1 MTAEIIDCE
10 RIARGLRGGIETE
23 LARLRNAE
31 ITVGLAT
38 LVVGDELVAV
48 AEQRRLERVAA
59 ELGIAFESVRIPGSP
74 PGAEVVETV
83 RALNDD
89 HTITAIVPMRPLPSR
104 LDKLVALGAIDTH
117 KDADAANPENVG
129 LLTLGQPRRVPSKAA
144 AIFEILDAWVSNAER
159 DRRDFYRRSRI
170 VVLAGEGDVGPAAL
184 LLGWARRAPVAL
196 VDPFASGGDR
206 LGWYT
211 RHADVLIA
219 AADLPGLIRA
229 EHVRRG
235 AIVVDAGRTLVPDG
249 NTGELRVLGDVAID
263 QVHARARAVTPVP
276 NGVAMVSD
284 MILMREVVRAAAT
297 ARDRAIV
304 LQGLS

>member
-10 RIARGLRGGIETE
+10 RIARSLRGGIENE
-23 LARLRNAE
+23 LARLRDAE
-31 ITVGLAT
+31 VAVGLAT
-38 LVVGDELVAV
+38 LVVGDELAAV

-59 ELGIAFESVRIPGSP
+59 ELGIALESVRIPGSP
-74 PGAEVVETV
+74 PDAEVVETV

-89 HTITAIVPMRPLPSR
+89 HTIAAIVPMRPLPSR
-104 LDKLVALGAIDTH
+104 LDKLAALGAIETR

-129 LLTLGQPRRVPSKAA
+129 LLTLGQPRHVPSKAA

-249 NTGELRVLGDVAID
+249 DTGELRVLGDVAID
-263 QVHARARAVTPVP
+263 QVRARARAVTPVS

-284 MILMREVVRAAAT
+284 MILMREVVRAAAA
-297 ARDRAIV
+297 ARDRATV